1 VTVLTLPDPPLAD
14 AGVGIVLRPWSSGR
28 APGSPDDA
36 PALAAAWAD
45 PGVAAHTV
53 VPPDATEAAARRWI
67 AGEAVR
73 RRRGLALDLVIAT
86 ASAGEASLPAAGS
99 APDRPGLPPDAGAG
113 AAPGAPDAV
122 LGEVGLAHLDP
133 DGRAEVGFWLAP
145 AARGRGVATA
155 AVRLLT
161 GFALRPVRPARPGGS
176 PGLGLRQVWART
188 TPGDLRA
195 AGVLGR
201 AGYRRRG
208 EAAGATVWA
217 SDAASLPA

>member
-1 VTVLTLPDPPLAD
+1 MTVLALPDPPLAD
-14 AGVGIVLRPWSSGR
+14 PGRGIALRPWSSGR
-28 APGSPDDA
+28 LPGTPDDA

-45 PGVAAHTV
+45 PDVAAHTV
-53 VPPDATEAAARRWI
+53 VPPDASEAAARRWI
-67 AGEAVR
+67 EGEAVR
-73 RRRGLALDLVIAT
+73 RRRGLALDLVVVARPT
-86 ASAGEASLPAAGS
+86 PVPAAGT
-99 APDRPGLPPDAGAG
+99 AQKRPEPPHEAEWGER
-113 AAPGAPDAV
+113 DAV

-161 GFALRPVRPARPGGS
+161 AWALRPSRPTLAAAS
-176 PGLGLRQVWART
+176 PGLGLRQLWART

-208 EAAGATVWA
+208 QAAGATVWA
-217 SDAASLPA
+217 SDAASLRA